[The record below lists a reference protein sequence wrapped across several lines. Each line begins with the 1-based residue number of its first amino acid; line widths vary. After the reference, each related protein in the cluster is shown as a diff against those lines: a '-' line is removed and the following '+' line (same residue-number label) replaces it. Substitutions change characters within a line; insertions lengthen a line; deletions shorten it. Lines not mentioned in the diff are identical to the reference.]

1 MTTVPL
7 ALTETSFNSPPCIV
21 FSSSPEITTKS
32 KDSAL
37 LSFPFLTAD
46 KFWFKEIFCV
56 LGITVI
62 FALAKRKERAKRRKT
77 TEISATNQSLYL
89 GLFYLMPDLLYFW
102 MRET

>member
-1 MTTVPL
+1 
-7 ALTETSFNSPPCIV
+7 
-21 FSSSPEITTKS
+21 
-32 KDSAL
+32 
-37 LSFPFLTAD
+37 LTAD

-89 GLFYLMPDLLYFW
+89 GLFLFDA
-102 MRET
+102 